1 MTSRASSQST
11 GLLQEILIEALDT
24 SVLFGVP
31 LVDSVVGDFPVVQTD
46 GMGGIS
52 LPYFPSTRFQYRAH
66 SIPNHLLEE
75 ERLATS
81 LNYPDSIRKHFL
93 QLPTMST
100 RVTVTLP
107 EDVFARAERLAV
119 RAGRPV
125 ADVLAE
131 TIELSLRPLGGL
143 CLLLRATISDR
154 LAGALEGAVGVM
166 LLLLGA
172 DVLWRLRRGRVHV
185 HPHRHADGTLHL
197 HAHSHAHSHAPGEAH
212 DPHHHEHAHGLS
224 RRALLVGLVH
234 GLAGSAALLLVTVAT
249 ISSLWLGLAYI
260 AVFGIGSILG
270 MAALSVVIA
279 LPLQGPSRLA
289 GWSQGLEAVIGVSTI
304 LIGAWVLYKAY

>member
-1 MTSRASSQST
+1 MTTMSLLFL
-11 GLLQEILIEALDT
+11 GLLLGLRHALEAD
-24 SVLFGVP
+24 
-31 LVDSVVGDFPVVQTD
+31 
-46 GMGGIS
+46 
-52 LPYFPSTRFQYRAH
+52 
-66 SIPNHLLEE
+66 HLAAVAS
-75 ERLATS
+75 LATRSRS
-81 LNYPDSIRKHFL
+81 LRSTVL
-93 QLPTMST
+93 QG
-100 RVTVTLP
+100 VAWGFGHTLTL
-107 EDVFARAERLAV
+107 LAV
-119 RAGRPV
+119 
-125 ADVLAE
+125 
-131 TIELSLRPLGGL
+131 GGL
-143 CLLLRATISDR
+143 CLLLRATIPDR

-212 DPHHHEHAHGLS
+212 DPHRHEHAHGLS

-270 MAALSVVIA
+270 MATLSVVIA

-304 LIGAWVLYKAY
+304 LIGAWVLYKVF